1 MLAHDSAATAI
12 DPVALADGLA
22 RSFATRAAAQQ
33 GFPAENHRELH
44 ASGYLRLLLPR
55 DQGGTEGG
63 LLPMVRAQERLA
75 QGDAA
80 TALVVSMALVVMG
93 KLREDRPW
101 PAEVFAEVCGG
112 MLRDGGA
119 INNCV
124 TEPELGSI
132 SRGGIPRSRATPVD
146 GGWLVEGHKIFVT
159 GAPALRWFLTAVVLP
174 PSGAAPDGE
183 LATAIV
189 AAGSPGLRIVDSW
202 DGAMSLRG
210 SGNSDVFYDK
220 VFVPDRLMVERV
232 PIGQRQGSAGGKA
245 SAPGLGPWSLAISAV
260 YLGIG
265 QAALEAACDYANSR
279 VPTALGQP
287 IAGQLHIQQRIG
299 EMQAVLLAARATLH
313 ETARLWTERPD
324 LRAELPARIAAAKYL
339 CTNAAC
345 TATEH
350 GLRVAGGFSLT
361 AALPLERH
369 FRDARAG
376 LFQPPQD
383 DLALGVIGR
392 AALARRR
399 GADTAP

>member
-1 MLAHDSAATAI
+1 MLAHESSAAFLG
-12 DPVALADGLA
+12 PVALAEQLA
-22 RSFATRAAAQQ
+22 RRFAARTVTQQ
-33 GFPAENHRELH
+33 GFPLEHHHDLH
-44 ASGYLRLLLPR
+44 ESGYLRLLLPQ
-55 DQGGTEGG
+55 DQGGTEAG
-63 LLPMVRAQERLA
+63 LMEMVRAQEILA
-75 QGDAA
+75 RGDAA

-93 KLREDRPW
+93 KLREERPW
-101 PAEVFAEVCGG
+101 PPEVFTEVCEG

-174 PSGAAPDGE
+174 PSIAAPDGE

-220 VFVPDRLMVERV
+220 VFVPDRLVVERL
-232 PIGQRQGSAGGKA
+232 PISQRQGSAGGRA

-265 QAALEAACDYANSR
+265 QAALEAACDYANTR
-279 VPTALGQP
+279 IPTALGKP
-287 IAGQLHIQQRIG
+287 IAGQPHIQHRIG

-313 ETARLWTERPD
+313 ETARLWVDQPEARPQ
-324 LRAELPARIAAAKYL
+324 LPARIAAAKYL

-392 AALARRR
+392 EALARH
-399 GADTAP
+399 GKPD